1 MQFTVES
8 AKHGK
13 HKVEIDKTDKE
24 KILSMHW
31 CISKK
36 SSGLYVVNRKTGI
49 YLHRLVMRA
58 RKGQTVDHINHNTLD
73 NRKENL
79 RICSHA
85 ENTRNRK
92 GKNKNNTS
100 GLKGVFWIKSAS
112 LWRAQIKVDKV
123 IKYLGYYKNA
133 LDAARAY
140 DDAAKKFHGAFASFS
155 GVELCK

>member
-1 MQFTVES
+1 MKFTIES
-8 AKHGK
+8 VKYGK
-13 HKVEIDKTDKE
+13 HRVEIDKADEE

-36 SSGLYVVNRKTGI
+36 SSGHYVVNRKTGV
-49 YLHRLVMRA
+49 YLHRFIMKA
-58 RKGQTVDHINHNTLD
+58 EKGQTVDHINHNTLD
-73 NRKENL
+73 NRKSNL

-100 GLKGVFWIKSAS
+100 GLKGVFWIKSAK
-112 LWRAQIKVDKV
+112 LWRAQIKVNNV

-133 LDAARAY
+133 LDAAKEY
-140 DDAAKKFHGAFASFS
+140 DKAAKMFHGAFASFS